1 MRVLV
6 LGGTG
11 MLGHKVYQVL
21 GEHFETKVTV
31 RERFDSISTRGPLT
45 EQDVIEG
52 IDVADV
58 SAVEAALASFRPDAV
73 VNCAG
78 IIKQLPQAHDAQL
91 SISVNSLAPH
101 RLASLAQRYGARFVQ
116 ISTDCVFSGQQGMY
130 KESDNPDPVDLYG
143 RSKLLGEVDELEDAV
158 TLRTSIIGREL
169 ASTHSLVEWFLSQ
182 TGPSVKGF
190 TNAIFSGL
198 PTVALAKVIASVL
211 RDHPDLHGL
220 YHVSS
225 DPINKHDLLTLI
237 RDAYGKQIE
246 IIPDGATR
254 IDRSLDSRRFA
265 EATGI
270 TIPSWPELVQAMA
283 SDPTPYEE
291 WRAGIQSR
299 A

>member
-21 GEHFETKVTV
+21 GQHVETKVTV
-31 RERFDSISTRGPLT
+31 RERFRRIKTRGPLS

-52 IDVADV
+52 IDVDDV
-58 SAVEAALASFRPDAV
+58 DAVEAVLTSFRPDAV

-78 IIKQLPQAHDAQL
+78 IIKQLPQAHDAEL
-91 SISVNSLAPH
+91 SISINSLAPH
-101 RLASLAQRYGARFVQ
+101 RLARLSQRHNARFIQ
-116 ISTDCVFSGQQGMY
+116 IGTDCVFSGQQGMY
-130 KESDNPDPVDLYG
+130 TEADNPDPVDLYG
-143 RSKLLGEVDELEDAV
+143 RSKLLGEVDHLENAV

-169 ASTHSLVEWFLSQ
+169 ASIHSLVEWFLSQ
-182 TGPSVKGF
+182 SGPSVKGY

-198 PTVALAKVIASVL
+198 PTRTLAEVIAKVLS
-211 RDHPDLHGL
+211 DHPDLHGL

-225 DPINKHDLLTLI
+225 QPINKHDLLTLI

-246 IIPDGATR
+246 IVPDDAVR

-270 TIPSWPELVQAMA
+270 TMPSWPELVEAMA

-291 WRAGIQSR
+291 WRAGAR
-299 A
+299 

>member
-21 GEHFETKVTV
+21 GQHFETKVTV
-31 RERFDSISTRGPLT
+31 RERFDLIRTAGPFS

-52 IDVADV
+52 VDVADV
-58 SAVEAALASFRPDAV
+58 GAVETALTLFRPEAV

-78 IIKQLPQAHDAQL
+78 IIKQLPQAHDAEL

-101 RLASLAQRYGARFVQ
+101 RLASLCQRYNARFIQ

-130 KESDNPDPVDLYG
+130 TEADNPDPVDLYG
-143 RSKLLGEVDELEDAV
+143 RSKLLGEVDYSDNAL

-182 TGPSVKGF
+182 SGPSVKGY
-190 TNAIFSGL
+190 TKAIFSGL
-198 PTVALAKVIASVL
+198 PTLTLADVIMRVL

-225 DPINKHDLLTLI
+225 QPISKYDLLTLM

-246 IIPDGATR
+246 IVADKATR
-254 IDRSLDSRRFA
+254 IDRSLDSQRFTQ
-265 EATGI
+265 ATGI
-270 TIPSWPELVQAMA
+270 TISSWPKLIEAMT

-291 WRAGIQSR
+291 WRAGRI
-299 A
+299 

>member
-1 MRVLV
+1 MLV

-21 GEHFETKVTV
+21 GQHFETKVTV
-31 RERFDSISTRGPLT
+31 RERFDLIRTAGPFS

-52 IDVADV
+52 VDVADV
-58 SAVEAALASFRPDAV
+58 GAVETALTLFRPEAV

-78 IIKQLPQAHDAQL
+78 IIKQLPQAHDAEL

-101 RLASLAQRYGARFVQ
+101 RLASLCQRYNARFIQ

-130 KESDNPDPVDLYG
+130 TEADNPDPVDLYG
-143 RSKLLGEVDELEDAV
+143 RSKLLGEVDYSDNAL

-182 TGPSVKGF
+182 SGPSVKGY
-190 TNAIFSGL
+190 TKAIFSGL
-198 PTVALAKVIASVL
+198 PTLTLADVIMRVL

-225 DPINKHDLLTLI
+225 QPISKYDLLTLM

-246 IIPDGATR
+246 IVADKATR
-254 IDRSLDSRRFA
+254 IDRSLDSQRFTQ
-265 EATGI
+265 ATGI
-270 TIPSWPELVQAMA
+270 TISSWPKLIEAMT

-291 WRAGIQSR
+291 WRAGRI
-299 A
+299 

>member
-21 GEHFETKVTV
+21 GQHVETKVTV
-31 RERFDSISTRGPLT
+31 RERFDRISTTGPLT

-58 SAVEAALASFRPDAV
+58 RAVESVFTSFRPDVV

-78 IIKQLPQAHDAQL
+78 IIKQLPQAHDAEL
-91 SISVNSLAPH
+91 SISVNSQAPH
-101 RLASLAQRYGARFVQ
+101 CLARLCQRYNARFIHV
-116 ISTDCVFSGQQGMY
+116 STDCVFSGHRGMY
-130 KESDNPDPVDLYG
+130 SEKDNPDPIDLYG
-143 RSKLLGEVDELEDAV
+143 RSKLLGEVDYSDNAV

-169 ASTHSLVEWFLSQ
+169 ASTYSLVEWFLSQ
-182 TGPSVKGF
+182 SGPSVKGY
-190 TNAIFSGL
+190 TKAIFSGV
-198 PTVALAKVIASVL
+198 PTRTLADVITRVL

-225 DPINKHDLLTLI
+225 QPINKHDLLTLI

-246 IIPDGATR
+246 IVPDDAVR
-254 IDRSLDSRRFA
+254 IDRSLDSRRFT

-270 TIPSWPELVQAMA
+270 TIPSWPKLIEAMA

-291 WRAGIQSR
+291 WRAG
-299 A
+299 